1 MPVCNTCGKTIA
13 GGESYAQLDD
23 GVNVHA
29 RCFNCNHCKL
39 PLPAEYTMHDLKLY
53 HLQCVDKAI
62 ASNQTSSGDGC
73 IKCKKPLLPGG
84 KAVRINGQLM
94 HADCLKCGKC
104 NKTIAGGQY
113 FEDQGVWY
121 DEACYMDVFSPKC
134 RTCKRAILTNDKYTT
149 YQSEKYHID
158 CFPKCSVCKSGL
170 LSDSSGGD
178 RGVRFK
184 EIDGVFTCGKCI
196 EKRYDPVNRESELA
210 RREAKAGIGNSD
222 VFDKF
227 GVTYGTPVAASKSQ
241 NVQGVTNKNLQT
253 KTDVPNASSKTKDLL
268 SKLNSQIPASVAS
281 NSSVPLQVPSSQA
294 SIKPTEQL
302 KPADSYN
309 NSKPMGQSQPSK
321 PMNTFIP
328 SQQSKQNSVGKMDSN
343 QNVTGPG
350 VSNTGKAVIGEQFK
364 STEQTK
370 VSIGESKSVP
380 KQSNTVN
387 SSVQETSGQSKVVP
401 PAPKAPEQVI
411 SSQEQT
417 PLRKSSSSS
426 ALPTNLLDQ
435 IRKSS
440 IEKLNKVDDVRDAS
454 TPSFLREESS
464 SNQSSG
470 LKASLSKSLSRM
482 NLASSVDDLQSELQ
496 RSLSSKRLA
505 MRETSPERVS
515 ADKDD
520 W

>member
-39 PLPAEYTMHDLKLY
+39 PLPAEYTIHDQKLY
-53 HLQCVDKAI
+53 HLQCVDKEI

-73 IKCKKPLLPGG
+73 AKCKKPLLPGG

-170 LSDSSGGD
+170 LSDSSGD

-184 EIDGVFTCGKCI
+184 EIDGVFTCDKCI

-241 NVQGVTNKNLQT
+241 NVQGVTNNNLQA
-253 KTDVPNASSKTKDLL
+253 KTEVPNASNKTKDLL
-268 SKLNSQIPASVAS
+268 SKLSNQIPASAVS
-281 NSSVPLQVPSSQA
+281 NSSVPLKVPPPQSPTKVTEQPKTTDSSNN
-294 SIKPTEQL
+294 IKPL
-302 KPADSYN
+302 D
-309 NSKPMGQSQPSK
+309 QSQPNK
-321 PMNTFIP
+321 PRNTFIP
-328 SQQSKQNSVGKMDSN
+328 SQESLQNSVGKMDSKY
-343 QNVTGPG
+343 NVTGSG
-350 VSNTGKAVIGEQFK
+350 VSNTSKAVIGDQFK

-370 VSIGESKSVP
+370 APIGESKSIP
-380 KQSNTVN
+380 KQSNTVS
-387 SSVQETSGQSKVVP
+387 SSVKETPGQSKVVP
-401 PAPKAPEQVI
+401 SAPKAPEQVV

-464 SNQSSG
+464 QNQSSG
-470 LKASLSKSLSRM
+470 LKASLSKSLSKM
-482 NLASSVDDLQSELQ
+482 NLASSGDDLQSELQ

-505 MRETSPERVS
+505 MREASPERVF